1 MVYMRVTLPLLR
13 IQPARAPILRYG
25 VAVLSTTLAL
35 IPVLLLPNIAESR
48 LAVFAVAVMVSAWY
62 GGWKPGLVATSFA
75 LTVSAYFSFSGEHT
89 PAQYRSTMIRLTLF
103 VVLAMLICWFNA
115 ALRAAQ
121 ESLRRSEINF
131 RSLVTNAP
139 YGICR
144 CDSAGQLLD
153 ANPALLAMLGYPSA
167 KELVGQHLG
176 GLYADTQHWFEL
188 ADFLRSAAPFTG
200 LIAEWKRKD
209 GSGTVV
215 RVSGRAVSNGDR
227 GKTFELFAEDVTERR
242 ALEQQLRQSQKMEAV
257 GRLAGGIAHDFNNLL
272 MVISGYSEFL
282 LDRLGPDPALRGPAQ
297 EIASASGSATTLTR
311 QLLAF
316 SRKQM
321 LAPKILDLNGV
332 VTENLKM
339 LTRVIGEDIDLVMV
353 PAPGL
358 GTVRA
363 DAGQIEQVIMNLAV
377 NARDAMPSG
386 GKLTIETSNVSL
398 DEEYARFHAP
408 LRPGNYVLLSISDTG
423 AGMDSETQSHIFEP
437 FFTTKGPKGTGLGL
451 STVYGIVKQSGGY
464 IWVYSEPGKGS
475 TFKIYLP
482 RVAETVE
489 SPAQVIVPA
498 ESAATEPGTETIL
511 LVEDEANLRYL
522 ARQYLEKQGYRVIEA
537 ADGAVAMQ
545 IAVAHDKMIHLLLT
559 DVIMPGMNGR
569 ELAQRISEIRPN
581 VKVLYMSGYTENV
594 IGRNG
599 TLDAGVTLLQKPFT
613 LRDLK
618 SKVREVLDTNPISPE
633 VVMSVHTAHAKASHP
648 QLPLSRAQRF
658 QLHLPL
664 KYRRL
669 DEEKW
674 HDGETRNISRSGLLF
689 QAEDLLQPNVI
700 LEINLVLPAEI
711 AGLSAYR
718 SGLPGRSCANG
729 KRQTARKCRPP
740 WPQKFFSI
748 TSSTDRSCRGLKSS
762 CEHPVPSKTG
772 FLGTRYWVLA
782 TRCQLFPQRIH
793 FLSHRVLQLFDPF
806 AGHG

>member
-1 MVYMRVTLPLLR
+1 MRVPPILR
-13 IQPARAPILRYG
+13 IPPARAPILRYG

-35 IPVLLLPNIAESR
+35 IPTLLLADIAESR
-48 LAVFAVAVMVSAWY
+48 LAVFGVAVMVSAWY

-75 LTVSAYFSFSGEHT
+75 LTVSAYFSLAGSHT
-89 PAQYRSTMIRLTLF
+89 PAQYRTALFRLGLF
-103 VVLAMLICWFNA
+103 FLVALLICWFNA
-115 ALRAAQ
+115 ALRSAQ
-121 ESLRRSEINF
+121 EGLRRSELNF

-144 CDSAGQLLD
+144 CDSSGKLLD
-153 ANPALLAMLGYPSA
+153 ANPAFLQMLGYPSA
-167 KELVGQHLG
+167 SELTGKHMG
-176 GLYADTQHWFEL
+176 GLYTDTHQWFEL
-188 ADFLRSAAPFTG
+188 ADYLRSETPFNG
-200 LIAEWKRKD
+200 LIAEWNRKE
-209 GSGTVV
+209 GSPTVV
-215 RVSGRAVSNGDR
+215 RVSGRSMSNGDE
-227 GKTFELFAEDVTERR
+227 GTVFELFIEDVTERR

-282 LDRLGPDPALRGPAQ
+282 LDRLGPEQALRGPAQ
-297 EIASASGSATTLTR
+297 EIASAAQRASSLTR

-321 LAPKILDLNGV
+321 LAPKILDLNEV

-339 LTRVIGEDIDLVMV
+339 LTRMIGEDIDLVMV
-353 PAPGL
+353 PGASL
-358 GTVRA
+358 GSVRA
-363 DAGQIEQVIMNLAV
+363 DSGQIEQVIMNLAV

-386 GKLTIETSNVSL
+386 GKLTIETTNVNL
-398 DEEYARFHAP
+398 DEDYARLHSP
-408 LRPGNYVLLSISDTG
+408 LRPGPYIMLAISDTG

-464 IWVYSEPGKGS
+464 IWVYSEPGQGT

-482 RVAETVE
+482 RVVE
-489 SPAQVIVPA
+489 RGEGVAQVAAPI
-498 ESAATEPGTETIL
+498 ESQEVEAGKETIL

-545 IAVAHDKMIHLLLT
+545 IVVAHEGMIHLLLT

-569 ELAQRISEIRPN
+569 ELAQRVSEIRPN

-594 IGRNG
+594 IGHNG
-599 TLDAGVTLLQKPFT
+599 TLDAGVRLLQKPFN

-618 SKVREVLDTNPISPE
+618 DKVREVLDTSPYPPE
-633 VVMSVHTAHAKASHP
+633 VAMSAQAAQQRHAAQGREQFP
-648 QLPLSRAQRF
+648 PSRAQRF
-658 QLHLPL
+658 QIHLPL

-669 DEEKW
+669 GEKNW
-674 HDGETRNISRSGLLF
+674 HDGTTENISRSGMLF
-689 QAEDLLQPNVI
+689 QGDELLQPSAM

-711 AGLSAYR
+711 AGLSA
-718 SGLPGRSCANG
+718 
-729 KRQTARKCRPP
+729 TEVV
-740 WPQKFFSI
+740 
-748 TSSTDRSCRGLKSS
+748 CRGEVVRTVEPNGGGVS
-762 CEHPVPSKTG
+762 PA
-772 FLGTRYWVLA
+772 LA
-782 TRCQLFPQRIH
+782 ARILQYHFQHGVHLPQ
-793 FLSHRVLQLFDPF
+793 
-806 AGHG
+806 A

>member
-1 MVYMRVTLPLLR
+1 MRVTLPLLR

-35 IPVLLLPNIAESR
+35 IPALLLPNVTESR

-75 LTVSAYFSFSGEHT
+75 LTVSAYFSFSSEQT
-89 PAQYRSTMIRLTLF
+89 PAQFRSTMMRLALF
-103 VVLAMLICWFNA
+103 VVLAALICWFNA

-121 ESLRRSEINF
+121 EGLRRSEMNF

-144 CDSAGQLLD
+144 CDSTGQVMD
-153 ANPALLAMLGYPSA
+153 ANPALLAMLGYSLT
-167 KELVGQHLG
+167 EDLVGKHLG
-176 GLYADTQHWFEL
+176 GLYADTHHWFEL
-188 ADFLRSAAPFTG
+188 ADHLRAATPFNG

-209 GSGTVV
+209 GMSTVV
-215 RVSGRAVSNGDR
+215 RVSGRAVSDGDH
-227 GKTFELFAEDVTERR
+227 GTAFELFAEDVTERR

-282 LDRLGPDPALRGPAQ
+282 LDRLGPDPTLRGPAQ
-297 EIASASGSATTLTR
+297 EIAGASQRASSLTR

-321 LAPKILDLNGV
+321 LAPKILDLNEV

-353 PAPGL
+353 PAPEL
-358 GTVRA
+358 GAVRA
-363 DAGQIEQVIMNLAV
+363 DAGQIDQVIMNLAV

-386 GKLTIETSNVSL
+386 GKLTIETSNISL
-398 DEEYARFHAP
+398 DEDYARYHAP
-408 LRPGNYVLLSISDTG
+408 LRPGDYVILSISDTG
-423 AGMDSETQSHIFEP
+423 LGMDSDTQSHIFEP
-437 FFTTKGPKGTGLGL
+437 FFTTKGTKGTGLGL

-464 IWVYSEPGKGS
+464 IWVFSEPGKGT

-482 RVAETVE
+482 RVAERAE
-489 SPAQVIVPA
+489 SIAQVVSWEEA
-498 ESAATEPGTETIL
+498 DATEPGTETIL
-511 LVEDEANLRYL
+511 LAEDEANLRYL
-522 ARQYLEKQGYRVIEA
+522 ARQFLEKQGYKVIEA
-537 ADGAVAMQ
+537 ADGSAAMQ
-545 IAVAHDKMIHLLLT
+545 IAVAHEGVIHLLLT

-569 ELAQRISEIRPN
+569 ELAQRISEIRPQTR
-581 VKVLYMSGYTENV
+581 VLYMSGYTENV
-594 IGRNG
+594 IGHNG
-599 TLDAGVTLLQKPFT
+599 TLDAGVRLLQKPFT

-618 SKVREVLDTNPISPE
+618 SKVREVLDAMPVLREGE
-633 VVMSVHTAHAKASHP
+633 VPVRTASASRSRSE
-648 QLPLSRAQRF
+648 QPLSRAPRF

-674 HDGETRNISRSGLLF
+674 HNGETRDISRSGLLF
-689 QAEDLLQPNVI
+689 QAEDALQPSI
-700 LEINLVLPAEI
+700 QLEINLVLPSEI
-711 AGLSAYR
+711 AGLS
-718 SGLPGRSCANG
+718 P
-729 KRQTARKCRPP
+729 TEV
-740 WPQKFFSI
+740 I
-748 TSSTDRSCRGLKSS
+748 CRGEIVRTVESAAS
-762 CEHPVPSKTG
+762 EMPPA
-772 FLGTRYWVLA
+772 LA
-782 TRCQLFPQRIH
+782 AKILQYH
-793 FLSHRVLQLFDPF
+793 FQH
-806 AGHG
+806 GHNLPRA

>member
-1 MVYMRVTLPLLR
+1 MRVSLPLLR

-35 IPVLLLPNIAESR
+35 IPALLLPNITESR

-75 LTVSAYFSFSGEHT
+75 VTVSAYFSFYSEQT
-89 PAQYRSTMIRLTLF
+89 PAQFRSTMMRLALF
-103 VVLAMLICWFNA
+103 VVLAALICWLNG

-121 ESLRRSEINF
+121 ESLRRSEMNF

-153 ANPALLAMLGYPSA
+153 VNPSFLDMLGYSSA
-167 KELVGQHLG
+167 ADLVGKHLG
-176 GLYADTQHWFEL
+176 GLYTDTTQWFEL
-188 ADFLRSAAPFTG
+188 ADYLRGAAPFTG

-209 GSGTVV
+209 GLGAEV
-215 RVSGRAVSNGDR
+215 RVSGRAVSDSDKER
-227 GKTFELFAEDVTERR
+227 AFELFAEDVTERR

-282 LDRLGPDPALRGPAQ
+282 LERLGPDPALRAPAQ
-297 EIASASGSATTLTR
+297 EIAGAAQRASSLTR

-353 PAPGL
+353 PAPKL

-363 DAGQIEQVIMNLAV
+363 DAGQIDQVIINLAV

-398 DEEYARFHAP
+398 DEDYARFHAP
-408 LRPGNYVLLSISDTG
+408 LRPGDYVMLSISDTG
-423 AGMDSETQSHIFEP
+423 LGMDSETQSHIFEP

-451 STVYGIVKQSGGY
+451 STVYGIIKQSGGY
-464 IWVYSEPGKGS
+464 IWVYSEPGKGT
-475 TFKIYLP
+475 TFKIYFP
-482 RVAETVE
+482 RVAERVE
-489 SPAQVIVPA
+489 PARVVSAAA
-498 ESAATEPGTETIL
+498 ESAFTEPGTETIL

-522 ARQYLEKQGYRVIEA
+522 AQQFLEKQGYNVIEA

-545 IAVAHDKMIHLLLT
+545 IAVAHEGVIHLLLT

-569 ELAQRISEIRPN
+569 ELAQRISEIRPQT
-581 VKVLYMSGYTENV
+581 KILYMSGYTENV
-594 IGRNG
+594 IGHDG
-599 TLDAGVTLLQKPFT
+599 TLDAGVRLLQKPFT

-618 SKVREVLDTNPISPE
+618 GKVREVLDSSPSGLE
-633 VVMSVHTAHAKASHP
+633 GNMPVRTVRASAA
-648 QLPLSRAQRF
+648 QGREQPLSRAPRF

-689 QAEDLLQPNVI
+689 QAEDFLQPNI
-700 LEINLVLPAEI
+700 QLEINLVLPAEI
-711 AGLSAYR
+711 AGLS
-718 SGLPGRSCANG
+718 P
-729 KRQTARKCRPP
+729 TEVV
-740 WPQKFFSI
+740 
-748 TSSTDRSCRGLKSS
+748 CRGEIVRTVKSAA
-762 CEHPVPSKTG
+762 EQLPPA
-772 FLGTRYWVLA
+772 LA
-782 TRCQLFPQRIH
+782 AKILQYHFQHGAQLPR
-793 FLSHRVLQLFDPF
+793 
-806 AGHG
+806 A

>member
-1 MVYMRVTLPLLR
+1 MFPMRVTLPLLR

-75 LTVSAYFSFSGEHT
+75 LTVSAYFSFSGEQT

-103 VVLAMLICWFNA
+103 VVLAALICWFTA
-115 ALRAAQ
+115 ALRASQ
-121 ESLRRSEINF
+121 ESLRHSEMNF

-144 CDSAGQLLD
+144 CDSSGQLLD
-153 ANPALLAMLGYPSA
+153 ANPALLAMLGYSSA
-167 KELVGQHLG
+167 EDLVGTHLG
-176 GLYADTQHWFEL
+176 ALYADTQQWFEL
-188 ADFLRSAAPFTG
+188 ADYLRSSATFNG
-200 LIAEWKRKD
+200 LIVEWRRQD
-209 GSGTVV
+209 GTATVV
-215 RVSGRAVSNGDR
+215 RVSGRAVSNG
-227 GKTFELFAEDVTERR
+227 GKGRTFELFAEDVTERR

-297 EIASASGSATTLTR
+297 EIASAAVRATSLTR

-321 LAPKILDLNGV
+321 LAPKILDLNSV

-339 LTRVIGEDIDLVMV
+339 LTRMIGEDVDLVMV
-353 PAPGL
+353 PAAGL
-358 GTVRA
+358 GTIRA
-363 DAGQIEQVIMNLAV
+363 DAGQVEQVIMNLAV

-408 LRPGNYVLLSISDTG
+408 LRPGNYVMLAISDTG
-423 AGMDSETQSHIFEP
+423 AGMDTETQSHIFEP

-464 IWVYSEPGKGS
+464 IWVYSEPGKGT

-482 RVAETVE
+482 RVAEATE
-489 SPAQVIVPA
+489 SPAVVALPA
-498 ESAATEPGTETIL
+498 EAVAAEPGTETIL

-545 IAVAHDKMIHLLLT
+545 IAVAHEGVIHLLLT

-599 TLDAGVTLLQKPFT
+599 TLDAGVRLLQKPFT

-618 SKVREVLDTNPISPE
+618 SKVREVLESTPSSPE
-633 VVMSVHTAHAKASHP
+633 VAMSVQTAHAKSAAG
-648 QLPLSRAQRF
+648 LPHLPSSRAQRF

-669 DEEKW
+669 DEDKW

-700 LEINLVLPAEI
+700 LEINLVLPSEI
-711 AGLSAYR
+711 AGLS
-718 SGLPGRSCANG
+718 P
-729 KRQTARKCRPP
+729 TEVV
-740 WPQKFFSI
+740 
-748 TSSTDRSCRGLKSS
+748 CRGEIVRTVGSDGEKM
-762 CEHPVPSKTG
+762 PPA
-772 FLGTRYWVLA
+772 LA
-782 TRCQLFPQRIH
+782 AKILQYHFQHGSQLPR
-793 FLSHRVLQLFDPF
+793 
-806 AGHG
+806 A

>member
-1 MVYMRVTLPLLR
+1 MRVNLPLLR
-13 IQPARAPILRYG
+13 IQPASAPILRYG

-35 IPVLLLPNIAESR
+35 IPAVLLPNIMESR

-75 LTVSAYFSFSGEHT
+75 LTVSAYFSFSGERT
-89 PAQYRSTMIRLTLF
+89 PAQFRSTMIRLALF
-103 VVLAMLICWFNA
+103 VVLAALICWLNA
-115 ALRAAQ
+115 ALRTAQ
-121 ESLRRSEINF
+121 EGLRRSEMNF

-144 CDSAGQLLD
+144 CDSTGQLLD
-153 ANPALLAMLGYPSA
+153 VNPALLAMLGYSSA
-167 KELVGQHLG
+167 PDLVGQHLG
-176 GLYADTQHWFEL
+176 GLYLDTHQWFEL
-188 ADFLRSAAPFTG
+188 ADYLRSAAAFNG

-209 GSGTVV
+209 GIGTVV
-215 RVSGRAVSNGDR
+215 RVSGRTVSDGET
-227 GKTFELFAEDVTERR
+227 GTAFELFAEDVTERR

-282 LDRLGPDPALRGPAQ
+282 LERVGPDPALRGPAQ
-297 EIASASGSATTLTR
+297 EIAGAAQRASSLTR

-321 LAPKILDLNGV
+321 MAPKILDLNEV

-339 LTRVIGEDIDLVMV
+339 LTRVIGEDIDLVMI
-353 PAPGL
+353 PEATL
-358 GTVRA
+358 GAVRA
-363 DAGQIEQVIMNLAV
+363 DAGQIDQVIMNLAV

-398 DEEYARFHAP
+398 DEEYSRFHAP
-408 LRPGNYVLLSISDTG
+408 LRPGDYVMLTISDTG
-423 AGMDSETQSHIFEP
+423 MGMDSETQSHIFEP
-437 FFTTKGPKGTGLGL
+437 FFTTKGLKGTGLGL

-464 IWVYSEPGKGS
+464 IWVYSESGKGT

-482 RVAETVE
+482 RVSER
-489 SPAQVIVPA
+489 A
-498 ESAATEPGTETIL
+498 ESHAVVSSTEPAAVTEPGTETLL
-511 LVEDEANLRYL
+511 LVEDETNLRYL
-522 ARQYLEKQGYRVIEA
+522 ARQFLEKQGYRVIEA

-545 IAVAHDKMIHLLLT
+545 IAVAHEGVIHLLLT

-581 VKVLYMSGYTENV
+581 TKVLYMSGYTENV
-594 IGRNG
+594 IGHNG
-599 TLDAGVTLLQKPFT
+599 TLDAGVRLLQKPFT
-613 LRDLK
+613 LRELK
-618 SKVREVLDTNPISPE
+618 SKVREVLDSTPLGSE
-633 VVMSVHTAHAKASHP
+633 VDMSVRTAQASPAKGP
-648 QLPLSRAQRF
+648 EQPLSRAPRF

-689 QAEDLLQPNVI
+689 QAEDFLQPNVQ

-711 AGLSAYR
+711 AGLS
-718 SGLPGRSCANG
+718 P
-729 KRQTARKCRPP
+729 TEVV
-740 WPQKFFSI
+740 
-748 TSSTDRSCRGLKSS
+748 CRGQIVRTVKSAG
-762 CEHPVPSKTG
+762 EEMHPA
-772 FLGTRYWVLA
+772 LA
-782 TRCQLFPQRIH
+782 AKILQYH
-793 FLSHRVLQLFDPF
+793 FQ
-806 AGHG
+806 HGQIPRA

>member
-1 MVYMRVTLPLLR
+1 MGYMRVTLPLLR

-25 VAVLSTTLAL
+25 VAILSTTLAL
-35 IPVLLLPNIAESR
+35 IPALLLPNITESR

-89 PAQYRSTMIRLTLF
+89 PAQFRSTMLRLALF
-103 VVLAMLICWFNA
+103 VVLAALICWFNA

-121 ESLRRSEINF
+121 EGLRRSEMNF

-144 CDSAGQLLD
+144 CDSTGQLLD
-153 ANPALLAMLGYPSA
+153 VNPALLSVLGYSSPQD
-167 KELVGQHLG
+167 LVGRHLG
-176 GLYADTQHWFEL
+176 ALYADTHQWFEL
-188 ADFLRSAAPFTG
+188 ADHLRSATPLNG
-200 LIAEWKRKD
+200 LIVEWKRKD
-209 GSGTVV
+209 GTGTVV
-215 RVSGRAVSNGDR
+215 RVSGRAVSDGDK
-227 GKTFELFAEDVTERR
+227 GTAFELFAEDVTERR

-282 LDRLGPDPALRGPAQ
+282 LDRLGPEPALRAPAQ
-297 EIASASGSATTLTR
+297 EIASAAGRATSLTR

-321 LAPKILDLNGV
+321 MAPKVLDLNGI

-353 PAPGL
+353 PAAGL
-358 GTVRA
+358 GAVRA

-398 DEEYARFHAP
+398 DDDYARFHAP
-408 LRPGNYVLLSISDTG
+408 LRAGDYVMLAISDNG
-423 AGMDSETQSHIFEP
+423 LGMDSETQSHIFEP
-437 FFTTKGPKGTGLGL
+437 FFTTKGTKGTGLGL

-464 IWVYSEPGKGS
+464 IWVYSEPGRGT

-482 RVAETVE
+482 RVAERGE
-489 SPAQVIVPA
+489 SPALVVSSA
-498 ESAATEPGTETIL
+498 ESVAAEPGTETIL

-522 ARQYLEKQGYRVIEA
+522 ARQFLEKQGYRVIEA
-537 ADGAVAMQ
+537 ADGVVAMQ
-545 IAVAHDKMIHLLLT
+545 IAVAHEGVIHLLLT

-569 ELAQRISEIRPN
+569 ELAQRMSEIRPN
-581 VKVLYMSGYTENV
+581 TKVLYMSGYTENV
-594 IGRNG
+594 IGHNG
-599 TLDAGVTLLQKPFT
+599 TLDAGVRLLQKPFT

-618 SKVREVLDTNPISPE
+618 SKVREVLDSASILREEAMPVRTAQAAAQGQHPIPS
-633 VVMSVHTAHAKASHP
+633 T
-648 QLPLSRAQRF
+648 RAQRF

-669 DEEKW
+669 DEDKW
-674 HDGETRNISRSGLLF
+674 HDGQTRNISRSGLLF
-689 QAEDLLQPNVI
+689 QAEDLLPANVQ

-711 AGLSAYR
+711 AGLSA
-718 SGLPGRSCANG
+718 
-729 KRQTARKCRPP
+729 TEVV
-740 WPQKFFSI
+740 
-748 TSSTDRSCRGLKSS
+748 CRGEIVRTVKPNGEKMPPALAAKILQY
-762 CEHPVPSKTG
+762 H
-772 FLGTRYWVLA
+772 FQHGTHLPRA
-782 TRCQLFPQRIH
+782 
-793 FLSHRVLQLFDPF
+793 
-806 AGHG
+806 